1 MKLTFC
7 TVAAAM
13 LAACAGA
20 SAAWVEP
27 KPALPTNFTIG
38 LQAAAEIDAHDY
50 ALAAQAGFNLVLPSR
65 PGMQYN
71 QALLAAAE
79 AAGIK
84 AVVWD
89 PRMSTYDLGDA
100 WLRGLAFNE
109 YRRSKAVSGYM
120 LNDTITVPPARL
132 TPLGW
137 RIRDF
142 LNAAPQS
149 FCYCEATPPSDFQS
163 NAAYRRYMRR
173 FLHSGIG
180 FAAYEEDAPFSAA
193 ALGNMKA
200 VSEICQ
206 AGGKPWWRRCRLAD
220 ATPAMI
226 RWQAYSAAAAGARGV
241 IYLAARPL
249 GESRPDSLLDAG
261 GKPSAAYEAAKL
273 TNARLAALG
282 PILMA
287 SRSVALC
294 RVGSVPGELS
304 TIAGSLVESV
314 TSDAEDDGFVVGLLA
329 DGDTRYALVVRKPSA
344 ADKPALVS
352 VKLGE
357 GKATVVET
365 GQPLDGPLSLLPG
378 EGQLL
383 RIR

>member
-1 MKLTFC
+1 MIKLALC
-7 TVAAAM
+7 MIAAAS
-13 LAACAGA
+13 LSGIA

-27 KPALPTNFTIG
+27 KPVLPTDFTIG

-50 ALAAQAGFNLVLPSR
+50 ALAAQAGFNLVLPAR
-65 PGMQYN
+65 PGEEYN
-71 QALLAAAE
+71 KALLAAAE
-79 AAGIK
+79 AAGIG
-84 AVVWD
+84 AVAWD
-89 PRMSTYDLGDA
+89 PRMSTYDLGDGAIRMQAAAAYRGAKALRGYIMFDTIYLPPA
-100 WLRGLAFNE
+100 WLF
-109 YRRSKAVSGYM
+109 S
-120 LNDTITVPPARL
+120 
-132 TPLGW
+132 TPW
-137 RIRDF
+137 RVRDF
-142 LNAAPQS
+142 MHADS
-149 FCYCEATPPSDFQS
+149 RIFCYCEATPPGDFQS
-163 NAAYRRYMRR
+163 SAACRQYFRR
-173 FLHSGIG
+173 FLASSIG
-180 FAAYEEDAPFSAA
+180 FAAYEEGAPFSAA

-206 AGGKPWWRRCRLAD
+206 ADGKPWWRRCRLAD
-220 ATPAMI
+220 TSPAMI

-261 GKPSAAYEAAKL
+261 GKPSAAYEAAKQ
-273 TNARLAALG
+273 TNARLAAIG

-314 TSDAEDDGFVVGLLA
+314 TSDAEDDGFLVGLLA